1 MTQNSTLS
9 TPRPVKH
16 RALAPDLARGFML
29 LVIAVVHAHGFRSY
43 TTGGATAPGTADQV
57 ATAAVA
63 LLAENR
69 GYPMFAALFGYGL
82 AQIHRHR
89 VAEGA
94 EWPSI
99 RRLLRRRGW
108 WLVAIGLAHTALLFY
123 GDVIAVYGTIALLF
137 VAAPRFADRT
147 LLIMTGC
154 TVAVGSVLYVVLS
167 NAFVAAAGDE
177 AIMNPIL
184 DGLVRLVI
192 TPMFI
197 PLLITISLPPF
208 LVGIWAARRRLLEE
222 PERHLGLLRRVA
234 GGGIMISLLGALPH
248 MLVAIG
254 TWQPSTSIAT
264 SMFWVHLVTGY
275 AGAFGYA
282 ATIALVANHVRTRP
296 GPVVTALAATGRRS
310 MTCYLFQSVVWAVLI
325 PPYALHLGAR
335 LTDTQ
340 AVGLGVAVWL
350 ATVVG
355 SDLQRRAGF
364 QQGPTEWFLRRM
376 TYGRV
381 QRVGPGPDAGR
392 PLRR

>member
-1 MTQNSTLS
+1 MTQNSTLP
-9 TPRPVKH
+9 TARPAKH

-43 TTGGATAPGTADQV
+43 TVDAATVPGAADQV
-57 ATAAVA
+57 ATAAVT

-89 VAEGA
+89 VAEGVG
-94 EWPSI
+94 WTPI

-108 WLVAIGLAHTALLFY
+108 WLVAIGMAHTALLFY

-137 VAAPRFADRT
+137 VAALRFADRT
-147 LLIMTGC
+147 LLIMAGC
-154 TVAVGSVLYVVLS
+154 TMAVGSVVYVVLS
-167 NAFVAAAGDE
+167 DAFFSAAGNE

-184 DGLVRLVI
+184 DGLVRLAIAPV
-192 TPMFI
+192 FI

-222 PERHLGLLRRVA
+222 PERHLGVLRRVA
-234 GGGIMISLLGALPH
+234 GGGITISLLGAVPH
-248 MLVAIG
+248 TLAAIG

-282 ATIALVANHVRTRP
+282 AIIALVAQRVRTRP

-310 MTCYLFQSVVWAVLI
+310 MTCYLLQSVVWAVLI

-340 AVGLGVAVWL
+340 AVGLGIAVWL
-350 ATVVG
+350 ATVII

-364 QQGPTEWFLRRM
+364 RQGPTEWFLRRM
-376 TYGRV
+376 TYGK
-381 QRVGPGPDAGR
+381 Q
-392 PLRR
+392 